1 VKQAVF
7 WTCLDADAF
16 PGLDTRVAIVYISVC
31 GKPNDHCGGTKDIDD
46 EGASTRL
53 GMGFDGL
60 GTEF

>member
-1 VKQAVF
+1 MRSLAWIPV
-7 WTCLDADAF
+7 
-16 PGLDTRVAIVYISVC
+16 VAIVYISVC